1 MRPIIHLRDAETA
14 ANANSFTP
22 SRATSAEAPLVR
34 IRPAG
39 PFVDRSMTRPRLP
52 LLAACS
58 LLLASA
64 ADAATVT
71 VAVRGADGQPAPNVV
86 VQLLPAHAVPVKAPA
101 TPVVIAQRD
110 IHFVPYLT
118 AVPAGTTV
126 RFSNED
132 PYDHHLRSEPGGPFG
147 NIPPAKDFEMRL
159 PAMSG
164 GKASTAEVKFDR
176 PGVVMLGCHLHSS
189 MRGHLFVSETPW
201 VAVTD
206 ANGVATLADVPEGAT
221 ELRTWSPEQ
230 LVDQP
235 ASRKQIAGAS
245 AILEATL
252 NFTPPKPRRR
262 HS

>member
-1 MRPIIHLRDAETA
+1 
-14 ANANSFTP
+14 
-22 SRATSAEAPLVR
+22 
-34 IRPAG
+34 
-39 PFVDRSMTRPRLP
+39 MTCPRLP

-58 LLLASA
+58 LLLAFQAS
-64 ADAATVT
+64 AATVT
-71 VAVRGADGQPAPNVV
+71 VAVHGAGGQPAPNVV
-86 VQLLPAHAVPVKAPA
+86 VQLMPAHPTAAKPPGA
-101 TPVVIAQRD
+101 PVVIAQRD

-118 AVPAGTTV
+118 AVPVGTTV

-159 PAMSG
+159 AAMSG
-164 GKASTAEVKFDR
+164 GKAASAEVRFDK
-176 PGVVMLGCHLHSS
+176 PGLVVLGCHLHSS
-189 MRGHLFVSETPW
+189 MRGHLFVSESPW

-206 ANGVATLADVPEGAT
+206 ANGLATIADVPEGAA

-230 LVDQP
+230 LADQAP
-235 ASRKQIAGAS
+235 SQKQIAGAS
-245 AILEATL
+245 AILETTL